1 MKKKLKCVLQAVAVL
16 ISGPV
21 LGILLLMTVYKIPV
35 SLIMDNYSISLE
47 SIGSRDGWHQFITGY
62 AMSVLDNNTEFL
74 MLKAAATPMPAT
86 EENDIQKV
94 MRCYTFNSEWNHG
107 LAFAQ
112 GEYNGQKF
120 TCDSYERYWH
130 GYLVILKP
138 LLTIFT
144 YQDLIYLNIILQS
157 VMMVLLLHML
167 RRRGLAY
174 LQIPFLLFW
183 TVGMQMI
190 VMLSLDY
197 AVCFYIYM
205 SSTLMVL
212 RFPKWRERY
221 GLFFM
226 AVGMVTAYM
235 DLLTWPL
242 VTLMVPLL
250 IFLQYENDSWDRIKK
265 IVTCSGA
272 WGAGYI
278 VQWASKWLMAT
289 LFLED
294 NVLAD
299 AVESFLFRSALEG
312 EKTLSWGHV
321 VMKNLSVFDK
331 TPCLLIGG
339 VAAILTGVLL
349 YKYRRAMQ
357 WGKMLPCLV
366 IGVSPFFWYLV
377 TRNHA
382 YEHYWMTW
390 RNLSITVFAVYGGV
404 AECIRQEICKGNGRE
419 L

>member
-1 MKKKLKCVLQAVAVL
+1 MIQTAAVL
-16 ISGPV
+16 ISGTV
-21 LGILLLMTVYKIPV
+21 FGVLLLMAVYRIPV
-35 SLIMDNYSISLE
+35 SRIMDNYSASLE
-47 SIGSRDGWHQFITGY
+47 SIESRDGWHRYIEGY
-62 AMSVLDNNTEFL
+62 AMSTLDNNTEFL

-86 EENDIQKV
+86 GENYIQKV

-112 GEYNGQKF
+112 GEYNGQEF

-130 GYLVILKP
+130 GYLVLLKP

-157 VMMVLLLHML
+157 AMMALLLYML

-174 LQIPFLLFW
+174 MQIPFLLLW
-183 TVGMQMI
+183 AVGMQVV

-205 SSTLMVL
+205 ISALLLL
-212 RFPKWRERY
+212 RFPKLRERY

-226 AVGMVTAYM
+226 AVGMLTAYM

-242 VTLMVPLL
+242 STLMVPLM
-250 IFLQYENDSWDRIKK
+250 IFLQSENDSWNRMKK
-265 IVTCSGA
+265 IVSCSGA
-272 WGAGYI
+272 WGVGYI
-278 VQWASKWLMAT
+278 VQWASKWLTAT

-299 AVESFLFRSALEG
+299 AVESLLFRSALEG
-312 EKTLSWGHV
+312 EKTLTWGHV
-321 VMKNLSVFDK
+321 VMKNLSVFCN
-331 TPCLLIGG
+331 TPCLLLGG
-339 VAAILTGVLL
+339 AAAMLTGVLL
-349 YKYRRAMQ
+349 YKYRGGMQ
-357 WGKMLPCLV
+357 WGKMIPSLV
-366 IGVSPFFWYLV
+366 IGISPFLWYLV

-390 RNLSITVFAVYGGV
+390 RNLSITVFAVCGGV
-404 AECIRQEICKGNGRE
+404 AECIRQDAGVKAQNARTD
-419 L
+419 